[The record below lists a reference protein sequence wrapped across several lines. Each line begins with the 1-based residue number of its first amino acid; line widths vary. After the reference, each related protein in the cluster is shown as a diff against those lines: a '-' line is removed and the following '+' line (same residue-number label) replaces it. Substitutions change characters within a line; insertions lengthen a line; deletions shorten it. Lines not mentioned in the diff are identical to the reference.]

1 MWVCCQAVTSVSVS
15 SVSLLPGCQWCGLV
29 ARLSL
34 VSVVWA
40 CCKAVNVSSVG
51 LLPGCQCHCCGL
63 VARLSMSAVW
73 VCCQA
78 VSVIVVGLL
87 PGLLDPKWMEE
98 RQRSMAEKQE
108 QEEVL
113 AAGSDID
120 VSLKQLAERRTDI
133 FGIGTEETQIGKKV
147 SAFFCSPSTTTRGFK
162 KASLSL
168 FLSVSLSISVSLH
181 LSLQEKITG

>member
-1 MWVCCQAVTSVSVS
+1 MPHLSPQILWPTVSGVP
-15 SVSLLPGCQWCGLV
+15 V
-29 ARLSL
+29 
-34 VSVVWA
+34 
-40 CCKAVNVSSVG
+40 
-51 LLPGCQCHCCGL
+51 
-63 VARLSMSAVW
+63 
-73 VCCQA
+73 
-78 VSVIVVGLL
+78 L

-147 SAFFCSPSTTTRGFK
+147 SSHYCSSHHPFCS
-162 KASLSL
+162 SLYLCSNLCL
-168 FLSVSLSISVSLH
+168 FTSML
-181 LSLQEKITG
+181 K

>member
-1 MWVCCQAVTSVSVS
+1 
-15 SVSLLPGCQWCGLV
+15 
-29 ARLSL
+29 
-34 VSVVWA
+34 
-40 CCKAVNVSSVG
+40 
-51 LLPGCQCHCCGL
+51 
-63 VARLSMSAVW
+63 MSAVW

-168 FLSVSLSISVSLH
+168 FLSVSLSISLCVSLSISLSLSVSLSCFSLSLSLH
-181 LSLQEKITG
+181 LSFSVSFPISLSLCLCLCLSVCLSLIFATTVVESVLTSMLTWQRIIMPC